1 MDNNC
6 NEEGKQL
13 VPDYKSDSECCTDS
27 EESVL
32 VAKKK
37 PKLSL
42 DWKLVQKFDNFEQA
56 KTFVK
61 AEGTWSK
68 NYCHQTE
75 EGKKTYYR
83 CNKLKRRGP
92 QCSTRMY
99 LLFESTS
106 DSVLMFKTNA
116 DHDHD
121 EKKEF
126 TSSYGLSDTVKNEI
140 NRLFDLKMKPKAI
153 MESLLKMKNI
163 KVPKMS
169 QLRNYL
175 SDRRRTI
182 YGQSTISLGELEA
195 WIHSHSS
202 LPLDPYE
209 VFVLCYRIDD
219 SDEQNPTFRFVMSTK
234 YLIEISKDASV
245 VHVDATYKL
254 IWQGFPVLVC
264 GTTDQNRKFHPLC
277 VTVSSNEKKEDF
289 KLMFQGLK
297 DKIQEIFE
305 SSWNPKVLVCDAA
318 KSIQNAFLEV
328 FGEHVVVRMC
338 WAHAKRKIQERIERI
353 KNKVLRDNILND
365 VDSLHSI
372 TDENIFDAASEAFL
386 QKYKDQIEF
395 VTYFRAQWLIQNRNW
410 FLGAAP
416 NSPSTN
422 NALES
427 FNRVIKD
434 SNTLRERFPLSRFL
448 VVAKEMVN
456 QWSNKYITNPEDN
469 YIANVPSLT
478 TKHWTEAYQWAKKT
492 KMVTL
497 LRKDD
502 KYNYYQIPAAQA
514 TNCEVFDAQWESF
527 DDFKKQNFSK
537 WLVTLPIERNDWI
550 KGRCDC
556 PAFFNLYICKHV
568 IGLAIRLKYVVPPLE
583 AKIFP

>member
-1 MDNNC
+1 
-6 NEEGKQL
+6 
-13 VPDYKSDSECCTDS
+13 
-27 EESVL
+27 
-32 VAKKK
+32 
-37 PKLSL
+37 
-42 DWKLVQKFDNFEQA
+42 
-56 KTFVK
+56 
-61 AEGTWSK
+61 
-68 NYCHQTE
+68 
-75 EGKKTYYR
+75 
-83 CNKLKRRGP
+83 
-92 QCSTRMY
+92 
-99 LLFESTS
+99 
-106 DSVLMFKTNA
+106 MFKTNA

-153 MESLLKMKNI
+153 MESLSKMKNI

-175 SDRRRTI
+175 SDRRRAI

-202 LPLDPYE
+202 LPLDPHE
-209 VFVLCYRIDD
+209 VFVVCYRIED
-219 SDEQNPTFRFVMSTK
+219 SDEQNPTFRFMKSNK
-234 YLIEISKDASV
+234 YLIEISKDARV
-245 VHVDATYKL
+245 VHADATYKM

-277 VTVSSNEKKEDF
+277 LTISSNEQKEDF

-338 WAHAKRKIQERIERI
+338 WAHAKRKIQERIARI
-353 KNKVLRDNILND
+353 KNKVLRDDILND
-365 VDSLHSI
+365 VDALHSI
-372 TDENIFDAASEAFL
+372 TDANIFDAASEAFV
-386 QKYKDQIEF
+386 QKYEDEIEF
-395 VTYFRAQWLIQNRNW
+395 VTYFRAQWLLQNRNW

-456 QWSNKYITNPEDN
+456 QWSNKYITNPDDN
-469 YIANVPSLT
+469 YIANTPSLT
-478 TKHWTEAYQWAKKT
+478 TKHWTEAYQWTKNKNGDCYVKT
-492 KMVTL
+492 TNTIITEFL
-497 LRKDD
+497 L
-502 KYNYYQIPAAQA
+502 
-514 TNCEVFDAQWESF
+514 V
-527 DDFKKQNFSK
+527 KQLILKFSTHNGK
-537 WLVTLPIERNDWI
+537 ALTISRNNI
-550 KGRCDC
+550 S
-556 PAFFNLYICKHV
+556 A
-568 IGLAIRLKYVVPPLE
+568 IGLSHCQLKE
-583 AKIFP
+583 TIG

>member
-1 MDNNC
+1 MDNNFI
-6 NEEGKQL
+6 EEGIQL
-13 VPDYKSDSECCTDS
+13 VPDYESDSKCCTDS

-61 AEGTWSK
+61 AERTWSPS
-68 NYCHQTE
+68 
-75 EGKKTYYR
+75 YYR

-92 QCSTRMY
+92 QCSTKMY

-153 MESLLKMKNI
+153 MESLLKIKNI

-202 LPLDPYE
+202 LPLDPHE

-219 SDEQNPTFRFVMSTK
+219 SDEQNPIFRFVMSTK

-264 GTTDQNRKFHPLC
+264 EPRTKT
-277 VTVSSNEKKEDF
+277 
-289 KLMFQGLK
+289 
-297 DKIQEIFE
+297 
-305 SSWNPKVLVCDAA
+305 A
-318 KSIQNAFLEV
+318 
-328 FGEHVVVRMC
+328 
-338 WAHAKRKIQERIERI
+338 
-353 KNKVLRDNILND
+353 
-365 VDSLHSI
+365 
-372 TDENIFDAASEAFL
+372 
-386 QKYKDQIEF
+386 
-395 VTYFRAQWLIQNRNW
+395 
-410 FLGAAP
+410 
-416 NSPSTN
+416 NS
-422 NALES
+422 
-427 FNRVIKD
+427 
-434 SNTLRERFPLSRFL
+434 TL
-448 VVAKEMVN
+448 
-456 QWSNKYITNPEDN
+456 
-469 YIANVPSLT
+469 
-478 TKHWTEAYQWAKKT
+478 
-492 KMVTL
+492 
-497 LRKDD
+497 
-502 KYNYYQIPAAQA
+502 
-514 TNCEVFDAQWESF
+514 
-527 DDFKKQNFSK
+527 
-537 WLVTLPIERNDWI
+537 
-550 KGRCDC
+550 
-556 PAFFNLYICKHV
+556 
-568 IGLAIRLKYVVPPLE
+568 YV
-583 AKIFP
+583 